1 MPKFTYTARS
11 EEGLEKR
18 GEISAGSKKEL
29 AHLLRQQGLLLTFA
43 EAEEEKKKFKIF
55 SARVTAV
62 EKIVFTRN
70 LYLMIKAG
78 LSILRAL
85 DILVKQTN
93 KKGFK
98 AIIADIKGKIEKGS
112 MFATTLE
119 AYPKVFSPFYI
130 SMIKMGEL
138 SGQLEKVLNELADKL
153 KKDREL
159 MVKIRSAILYPSVV
173 LITMI
178 AIGVLMVVFVL
189 PQLTMVFEDFDAE
202 LPLTTRILIS
212 FSHLIQSYGVFVGIG
227 VIAFCVGLFFLSRT
241 ANGKK
246 ITHAFN
252 VRMFILGPIIKK
264 INVARFARNISTL
277 LRSGI
282 PITKALQITHDVL
295 GNIYYKR
302 VMKDAIDKVKK
313 GIKIVDILEKEK
325 NLFPPMVTQMIM
337 VGEETGSLDDI
348 LTEIADFYE
357 KEVTEIMNNL
367 SAILEPVLMVLLGL
381 IVGVVAVSVIS
392 PIYSLMEHF

>member
-1 MPKFTYTARS
+1 MPKYSYTARN
-11 EEGLEKR
+11 EEGLEKT
-18 GEISAGSKKEL
+18 GEITANSKKGL
-29 AHLLRQQGLLLTFA
+29 ADILRQQGLLLTSA
-43 EAEEEKKKFKIF
+43 EIIAEKKKMEIF
-55 SARVTAV
+55 SVRVSAID
-62 EKIVFTRN
+62 KIMFTRN

-85 DILVKQTN
+85 NILAKQTA

-98 AIIADIKGKIEKGS
+98 GIIVEVKKKIEKGA
-112 MFATTLE
+112 MFATSLQ

-138 SGQLEKVLNELADKL
+138 SGQLEKVLNELAMQM

-159 MVKIRSAILYPSVV
+159 MVKVRSALMYPAVV
-173 LITMI
+173 LMTMVI
-178 AIGVLMVVFVL
+178 VAILMVVMVL
-189 PQLTMVFEDFDAE
+189 PQLTDIFEDFEVE

-212 FSHLIQSYGVFVGIG
+212 ISHFIQDYGIFVIIGAVALIALLV
-227 VIAFCVGLFFLSRT
+227 FLSRT
-241 ANGKK
+241 RDGKRL
-246 ITHAFN
+246 IHAFY
-252 VRMFILGPIIKK
+252 VRMFILGPIVRK
-264 INVARFARNISTL
+264 INIARFSRNLSTL

-302 VMKDAIDKVKK
+302 AMTEAVRKVKK
-313 GIKIVDILEKEK
+313 GIKMVDILEEEK
-325 NLFPPMVTQMIM
+325 TLFPPLVTQMIM

-348 LTEIADFYE
+348 LNEIADFYE
-357 KEVTEIMNNL
+357 KEVTETMNNL
-367 SAILEPVLMVLLGL
+367 SSILEPVLMVILGL
-381 IVGVVAVSVIS
+381 AVGIVAVSIVS